1 MGVAFG
7 DCHTHYYTH
16 APHRHAK
23 GFLFPRSVVP
33 LGKMKANNHQ
43 HPQED
48 REALRL
54 RLRKIVGQLNG
65 IDRMLADDRDCADLL
80 TQLIS
85 ARRAIKALS
94 EKLIES
100 HLRYCIEGASNPAD
114 GKRKLSE
121 LLTVLQRYVE

>member
-1 MGVAFG
+1 LPETVLPFG
-7 DCHTHYYTH
+7 
-16 APHRHAK
+16 K
-23 GFLFPRSVVP
+23 V
-33 LGKMKANNHQ
+33 KAHNHQ
-43 HPQED
+43 HPEED

-65 IDRMLADDRDCADLL
+65 IDRMLVNDRDCADLL
-80 TQLIS
+80 TQLVS

-100 HLRYCIEGASNPAD
+100 HLRYCIEGASNAAD